1 MYISQNEVDTTGE
14 HASGHVYLGMEYEIA
29 HGLGV
34 YTGRVTHGSGSS
46 SSLSLGTSTLYQ
58 EIILGAD

>member
-34 YTGRVTHGSGSS
+34 YTGRVTHGSLSS
-46 SSLSLGTSTLYQ
+46 SSLGTSTLYQ

>member
-34 YTGRVTHGSGSS
+34 YTGRVTHGSLS